1 MRKQLSLLIV
11 LFFAATS
18 VFAQSRREWLE
29 FGDQAYEQGNY
40 KLALACYQH
49 VVKLAPGSDRDL
61 VTPYECRPY
70 TPAKKMVDS
79 VALKNAQNDTTKVNP
94 DLVEGNDPKTLWVV
108 HRIAECYRLM
118 HDYDNAELWYAQAVA
133 KPDKRFPDAVYYYGV
148 TLQNNAKYHDAIVQ
162 FEAYQHGKDPESL
175 EYRRATRNI
184 GGCLNAQDSTRIKT
198 EVIVTKLDSNI
209 NAGTATFAAGYYG
222 DPDVLLFSC
231 AKQGN
236 ASTEERAK
244 QGLDQYSTDVF
255 IARRMNGVWM
265 KPQPVTTTVGALN
278 SPENEG
284 AASVSFGREHLFFT
298 RWNEDATECS
308 IYMCRNMGET
318 WLAPQKLNANVNVP
332 GTKSMMP
339 FLSNDGSTLYFVS
352 DRPGGQ
358 GGLDIWKCQLDE
370 EGNPG
375 EAVNMGPSINTPD
388 DEITPFYHFTSSTLF
403 YSSNGL
409 SGYGGFDIV
418 KSSYNADDNTW
429 ATPKNLDA
437 PFNSSRD
444 DAYFT
449 MDRLQQHG
457 YFSSDREKC
466 EACGPGSGYCY
477 KAYAF
482 QNEPL
487 KFAIQGHVYNVE
499 TNEPI
504 GNALLTFKDVR
515 GDNEPFY
522 IITDS
527 TGYYESE
534 LTLNQ
539 ELYIKAQKNKYFG
552 DATNIST
559 VGLTDDSLFIH
570 DFYLTP
576 IPAGEITIPG
586 IEYDFDKATLRP
598 ESMKILD
605 DLAAFLELNDNLSV
619 EIASHTDARGSDTYN
634 QRLSQARAKSCVD
647 YLISKGIAADRLVA
661 TGYGESKPLIT
672 EQDINAMPT
681 KEEQEAA
688 HQKNRRTSF
697 RPIKEGV
704 IMDKWEGKQPN
715 K

>member
-1 MRKQLSLLIV
+1 MRKKLQLLV
-11 LFFAATS
+11 VFLFIAVVS
-18 VFAQSRREWLE
+18 VAQSRKEWMD
-29 FGDQAYEQGNY
+29 FGDQAYNQGNY

-49 VVKLAPGSDRDL
+49 AIKMTAGNDRDL
-61 VTPYECRPY
+61 VTPYDCRPY
-70 TPAKKMVDS
+70 TPTKKTVDTT
-79 VALKNAQNDTTKVNP
+79 AMKNALNDTSKVNP
-94 DLVEGNDPKTLWVV
+94 KLVEGDDAKTVYTV
-108 HRIAECYRLM
+108 HRIAECFRLL
-118 HDYDNAELWYAQAVA
+118 HDYDNAELWYAQAVSM
-133 KPDKRFPDAVYYYGV
+133 PDKRFPDAVYWYGV
-148 TLQNNAKYHDAIVQ
+148 TLQNNAKYDTAIVE
-162 FEAYQHGKDPESL
+162 FEKFQEGKDPESL

-184 GGCLNAQDSTRIKT
+184 GGCLNSEDTTRVKK
-198 EVIVTKLDSNI
+198 EVIVTKLDTNI

-222 DPDVLLFSC
+222 DPDILLYTC
-231 AKQGN
+231 AKPGN
-236 ASTEERAK
+236 TSTAERAQ

-255 IARRMNGVWM
+255 ISHKMNGQWM
-265 KPQPVTTTVGALN
+265 PGQPLTSSVGTLNTT
-278 SPENEG
+278 ENEG
-284 AASVSFGREHLFFT
+284 AATVSFGRENLFFT
-298 RWNEDATECS
+298 RWNEDRTECS
-308 IYMCRNMGET
+308 IWMCRNVGDT

-339 FLSNDGSTLYFVS
+339 YLSNDGSTLYFVS

-358 GGLDIWKCQLDE
+358 GGLDIWKCTMDE
-370 EGNPG
+370 DGNPG
-375 EAVNMGPSINTPD
+375 EAVNMGPVINSPD

-403 YSSNGL
+403 YSSNGF

-429 ATPKNLDA
+429 AAPKNLDA

-449 MDRLQQHG
+449 MDRTQQMG
-457 YFSSDREKC
+457 YFSSDREHC
-466 EACGPGSGYCY
+466 EQCGPGGYCY
-477 KAYAF
+477 KAYSF

-487 KFAIQGHVYNVE
+487 KFAIKGYVYNAE

-504 GNALLTFKDVR
+504 SNALLTFKDVR

-527 TGYYESE
+527 VGYYESE

-552 DATNIST
+552 DATNVST
-559 VGLTDDSLFIH
+559 VGLTDDSLFQH

-586 IEYDFDKATLRP
+586 IEYDFNSATLRP

-619 EIASHTDARGSDTYN
+619 EISSHTDSRGSDSYN
-634 QRLSQARAKSCVD
+634 MSLSQRRAKSCVD

-661 TGYGESKPLIT
+661 TGYGETKPLIT
-672 EQDINAMPT
+672 D
-681 KEEQEAA
+681 EEISKMATDEEKEAA
-688 HQKNRRTSF
+688 HQKNRRTAF
-697 RPIKEGV
+697 KPIKEGV
-704 IMDKWEGKQPN
+704 IMDKWEGQQPN

>member
-1 MRKQLSLLIV
+1 MRKHISLLIV
-11 LFFAATS
+11 FLFVAVSAIS
-18 VFAQSRREWLE
+18 QSRREWLE
-29 FGDQAYEQGNY
+29 FGDKAYADGNY

-49 VVKLAPGSDRDL
+49 VVKLVPGSDRDL

-70 TPAKKMVDS
+70 TPPKKMVDS
-79 VALKNAQNDTTKVNP
+79 VALKNALNDTTKVNP
-94 DLVEGNDPKTLWVV
+94 SLVEGNDAKTVYVV
-108 HRIAECYRLM
+108 HRIAECYRLL

-133 KPDKRFPDAVYYYGV
+133 KPDSRFPDAGYYYGT
-148 TLQNNAKYHDAIVQ
+148 TLQSNAKYPEAIAQ
-162 FEAYQHGKDPESL
+162 YEAYQVGKDPASL
-175 EYRRATRNI
+175 ESRRCTRNI
-184 GGCLNAQDSTRIKT
+184 GGCLNAQDSSRVKK

-236 ASTEERAK
+236 ASTEERQK
-244 QGLDQYSTDVF
+244 QGLDQYSMDVF
-255 IARRMNGVWM
+255 IARRFNGIWGT
-265 KPQPVTTTVGALN
+265 PQPVTTTVGTLN

-284 AASVSFGREHLFFT
+284 AATVSFGREHLFFT
-298 RWNEDATECS
+298 RWNEDGTECS
-308 IYMCRNMGET
+308 VFMCRNVGET

-332 GTKSMMP
+332 GTRNMMP

-352 DRPGGQ
+352 DRQGGQ
-358 GGLDIWKCQLDE
+358 GGLDIWKCTLDE

-375 EAVNMGPSINTPD
+375 EAVNMGPAINTAD

-418 KSSYNADDNTW
+418 KSSFNADDNTW
-429 ATPKNLDA
+429 SYPKNLDA

-449 MDRLQQHG
+449 LDRTQQMG

-477 KAYAF
+477 KAYSF

-487 KFAIQGHVYNVE
+487 KFAIKGYVYNIE
-499 TNEPI
+499 TNEVI
-504 GNALLTFKDVR
+504 SNALLTFKDVR
-515 GDNEPFY
+515 GDSEPFY

-527 TGYYESE
+527 AGYYESE
-534 LTLNQ
+534 LTLGQ

-576 IPAGEITIPG
+576 IPVGDITIPG

-598 ESMKILD
+598 ESQKILD

-634 QRLSQARAKSCVD
+634 QKLSQARAQSCVD
-647 YLISKGIAADRLVA
+647 YLISKGIAKDRLVA
-661 TGYGESKPLIT
+661 TGYGESKPLT
-672 EQDINAMPT
+672 PENDINAMPT
-681 KEEQEAA
+681 KDEREAA

>member
-1 MRKQLSLLIV
+1 MSKRFSFLLV
-11 LFFAATS
+11 LLFITAALT
-18 VFAQSRREWLE
+18 AQSRREWVE
-29 FGDQAYEQGNY
+29 FGDNAYTLGNY

-49 VVKLAPGSDRDL
+49 AVKLTPGSDRDL

-70 TPAKKMVDS
+70 TPAKKTIDS
-79 VALKNAQNDTTKVNP
+79 VALNNALNDTSKVAPNM
-94 DLVEGNDPKTLWVV
+94 VEGNDPKTVYVV
-108 HRIAECYRLM
+108 HRIAECYRLL

-148 TLQNNAKYHDAIVQ
+148 TLQNNAKYDAAIAQ
-162 FEAYQHGKDPESL
+162 YEKYQEGKDAQSL

-184 GGCLNAQDSTRIKT
+184 GGCLNSQDTTRVKK
-198 EVIVTKLDSNI
+198 EVIITKLDSNI

-222 DPDVLLFSC
+222 DPDILLYTC
-231 AKQGN
+231 AKPGN
-236 ASTEERAK
+236 ASTDERTK

-255 IARRMNGVWM
+255 ISRKMNGQWM
-265 KPQPVTTTVGALN
+265 PGQPLSSSVGVLN
-278 SPENEG
+278 TPENEG

-298 RWNEDATECS
+298 RWNEDGTECS
-308 IYMCRNMGET
+308 IYMCRNVGET

-339 FLSNDGSTLYFVS
+339 YLSNDGSTLYFVS

-358 GGLDIWKCQLDE
+358 GGLDIWKCTLDE

-375 EAVNMGPSINTPD
+375 EAVNMGPGINSPD

-403 YSSNGL
+403 YSSNGF

-418 KSSYNADDNTW
+418 KSWYNADDNTW
-429 ATPKNLDA
+429 SSPRNLDA

-449 MDRLQQHG
+449 MDRMQQHG

-477 KAYAF
+477 KAYYF

-487 KFAIQGHVYNVE
+487 KFAIKGYVYNVE

-504 GNALLTFKDVR
+504 SNALLTFKDVR
-515 GDNEPFY
+515 GDAEPFY

-527 TGYYESE
+527 VGYYESE
-534 LTLNQ
+534 LQLGQ

-586 IEYDFDKATLRP
+586 IEYDYNKATLRP

-605 DLAAFLELNDNLSV
+605 DLAAFLILNDNLSV
-619 EIASHTDARGSDTYN
+619 EIASHTDSRGSDTYN
-634 QRLSQARAKSCVD
+634 QDLSQRRAKSCVD

-661 TGYGESKPLIT
+661 TGYGETKPLIA
-672 EQDINAMPT
+672 EKEINAMAT
-681 KEEQEAA
+681 TEEKEAA